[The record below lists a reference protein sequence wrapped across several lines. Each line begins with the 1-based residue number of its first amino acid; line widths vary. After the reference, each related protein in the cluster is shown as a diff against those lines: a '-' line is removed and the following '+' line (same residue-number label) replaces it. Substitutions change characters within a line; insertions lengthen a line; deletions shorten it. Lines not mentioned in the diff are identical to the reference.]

1 MPTHPS
7 TAIVVIPV
15 YDEHPKQ
22 EELRAFRNNIRILK
36 AHPICLVTFKECNTI
51 VYENIARE
59 ESVCLEYRFFSQEFF
74 RSVASYN
81 NLCLSTNFYN
91 QFLEYEYML
100 ICQLDVWVFSDE
112 VNMWCSKG
120 YDYIGAPIYY
130 PYNELHFTQKFRAI
144 GNGGF
149 CLRRIQ
155 YCLDVLSSDLH
166 RILLKP
172 IPLLKMYWY
181 LFLYDET
188 YSCSWMKRLSI
199 FPLAIAK
206 MFGFRN
212 SFHYFA
218 SRNLN
223 EDLLLGSW
231 AKQSWHYTAKLPDEI
246 TAAHFS
252 IEVNADMLLKRM
264 NGKLPMG
271 VHAYEKWNN
280 PIVPQG

>member
-1 MPTHPS
+1 MRKPQEPV
-7 TAIVVIPV
+7 IVVIPV
-15 YDEHPKQ
+15 YEEDPKQ

-36 AHPICLVTFKECNTI
+36 AHPICLVTFKQCNTT
-51 VYENIARE
+51 VYESIACE
-59 ESVCLEYRFFSQEFF
+59 ESVCLDFRYFNQEYFS
-74 RSVASYN
+74 SVASYN
-81 NLCLSTNFYN
+81 ELCLSTIFYN
-91 QFLEYEYML
+91 QFLSYEYML
-100 ICQLDVWVFSDE
+100 ICQLDVWVFRDE
-112 VNMWCSKG
+112 LVEWCLKG
-120 YDYIGAPIYY
+120 YDYVGAPIYY
-130 PYNELHFTQKFRAI
+130 PYNINCFTQKFRAI

-155 YCLDVLSSDLH
+155 YCIDILSSDAH

-172 IPLLKMYWY
+172 RPLLRMYWY

-188 YSCSWMKRLSI
+188 YTCSWFKRLSML
-199 FPLAIAK
+199 PLVIAK

-212 SFHYFA
+212 SFHYYA
-218 SRNLN
+218 SHNLN

-231 AKQSWHYTAKLPDEI
+231 ANQSWHHSAKLPNEI

-252 IEVNADMLLKRM
+252 IEVNAEMLLKRM

-280 PIVPQG
+280 PLVPRE

>member
-1 MPTHPS
+1 MPNPIEPV
-7 TAIVVIPV
+7 IVVIPV
-15 YDEHPKQ
+15 YEERPNQ
-22 EELRAFRNNIRILK
+22 EELRAFRNNIKILK
-36 AHPICLVTFKECNTI
+36 AHPICLITFEECDTTI
-51 VYENIARE
+51 YQNIARE
-59 ESVCLEYRFFSQEFF
+59 ESVSLKYKYFSHDRF

-81 NLCLSTNFYN
+81 GLCLSTTFYN
-91 QFLEYEYML
+91 QFSDYEYML
-100 ICQLDVWVFSDE
+100 ICQLDVWIFRDE
-112 VNMWCSKG
+112 LSLWCSRG

-130 PYNELHFTQKFRAI
+130 PYNVNHFTQKFRAI
-144 GNGGF
+144 GNGGL

-155 YCLDVLSSDLH
+155 YCLDILSSDLN

-188 YSCSWMKRLSI
+188 YTCSWVKRLSI
-199 FPLAIAK
+199 LPLTIAK
-206 MFGFRN
+206 IFGFRN
-212 SFHYFA
+212 SFQYFA

-231 AKQSWHYTAKLPDEI
+231 INQSWHYTANLPDEI

-252 IEVNADMLLKRM
+252 IEVNAEMLLKRM

-280 PIVPQG
+280 PIVPQD